1 MSVIGA
7 ILGDI
12 AGQPFE
18 FNHKPV
24 DYEHVELFTAKN
36 HLTDDTVLTVATLHA
51 LKDKTSF
58 QDAYYSYGRA
68 YYDRGY
74 GNMFKEWLNSD
85 DLAPYNS
92 YGNGSAMRV
101 SPVIDFADSKEEV
114 IKLAA
119 QSAVVTHNHPEGIK
133 GAVVTAVCGWMA
145 RNGASKNEILEYG
158 TKQYPPEDY
167 KYSCSQ
173 PLDVIR
179 EKYRWNA
186 TCQDC
191 VPVAIRCFYESE
203 SFEGFLRKTISML
216 GDTDTLGAIGGCFAG
231 EYYKL
236 YLDGALPILRRYLD
250 VTMLDDLQVL
260 EDMKK

>member
-1 MSVIGA
+1 MSIIGA

-18 FNHKPV
+18 FNHTPV
-24 DYEHVELFTAKN
+24 DYEHVKLFTAEN
-36 HLTDDTVLTVATLHA
+36 HFTDDTVLTMATLHA
-51 LKDKTSF
+51 LQNKTSF
-58 QDAYYSYGRA
+58 KEEYHSYGMA

-74 GNMFKEWLNSD
+74 GGMFRKWLNSD
-85 DLAPYNS
+85 DLEPYES

-101 SPVIDFADSKEEV
+101 SPVVDFAKSREEV

-145 RNGASKNEILEYG
+145 RNGANKNEILKYATE
-158 TKQYPPEDY
+158 QYPLEQY
-167 KYSCSQ
+167 QYSCSQ

-179 EKYRWNA
+179 KKYHWDV
-186 TCQDC
+186 TCQGS
-191 VPVAIRCFYESE
+191 VPVAVRCFYESE
-203 SFEGFLRKTISML
+203 SFDDFLRKTISML

-231 EYYKL
+231 EFYKL
-236 YLDGALPILRRYLD
+236 KLNEALPILRRYLD
-250 VTMLDDLQVL
+250 VSMIDDLQTL
-260 EDMKK
+260 EDSR